1 MIADPSPRI
10 RTRAVLLFIVSAVM
24 GVFFVVWT
32 YFAVGQGPLFA
43 FDQRCAEYWREHGVG
58 WTWDV
63 MVFMTDL
70 GNVATQ
76 SMVAILA
83 AVWQFSH
90 GRRVFGTIWFGIVIG
105 AGIGNVLLK
114 TNLDRPR
121 PPEEWRDRAVL
132 ERNESYPSGHAMGST
147 VSYGMLGYALARQTR
162 FPLRRSIL
170 GLFFVLFIAGI
181 GFSRIYLRAH
191 WFSDVIGGYAAGLC
205 WLCFCL
211 GWIERKR
218 RHHKTEVRA
227 TT

>member
-1 MIADPSPRI
+1 MTAEPSPPI
-10 RTRAVLLFIVSAVM
+10 RTRAVLLFIISAVT
-24 GVFFVVWT
+24 GTFFLVWT
-32 YFAVGQGPLFA
+32 YFAVGQGPLFE
-43 FDQRCAEYWREHGVG
+43 FDQRCAEYWRGHAVG
-58 WTWDV
+58 WSWDV

-76 SMVAILA
+76 SMVAIMA
-83 AVWQFSH
+83 ALWQFSH
-90 GRRVFGTIWFGIVIG
+90 RRRVFGTIWFVIVIG
-105 AGIGNVLLK
+105 AGIGNLLLK

-147 VSYGMLGYALARQTR
+147 VSYGMLGYALVRQTR
-162 FPLRRSIL
+162 FPLRRTVI
-170 GLFFVLFIAGI
+170 GLFFVLLIAGI

-211 GWIERKR
+211 GWLELR
-218 RHHKTEVRA
+218 RRRGKTH
-227 TT
+227 